1 MNNSNALY
9 EALIIEQQINYYILK
24 ESYENLENGNYLTE
38 AEDSKLKKAGAW
50 IKQRW
55 DQFVEKVKKAL
66 EAIVHF
72 FTVTLPKWFKGIVD
86 KILKFLKIK
95 KEPKTV
101 DASKLSDDQKKKVQ
115 ALAIRANRATGL
127 IAANSTLSIAGPA
140 PRLAI
145 GMKSDE
151 ERAETKQIGN
161 DTVKKAQVIKDQML
175 AKCKECLD
183 SKSGANPEY
192 RKVIQDIMNCINK
205 NEQIF
210 VKMASS
216 SKNGVKGE
224 ICDLKLFDKAITQR
238 GGDFETTQNQAT
250 RFAALMN
257 NLTVGDDFDDFINGK
272 DEFIKNYTTYEQRK
286 KARAYVTIQDLQ
298 KSSKEVE
305 FTKIGDIEDIL
316 AMTNKENDRFANE
329 AKKIDASLKKALTSA
344 STNNVI
350 NVPESAI
357 SGMSRITNLILT
369 DITAI
374 ANDASS
380 LMKYIANETA
390 RFVASC
396 QPA

>member
-1 MNNSNALY
+1 MSTSNALY

-72 FTVTLPKWFKGIVD
+72 FTVTLPGWFKGIID
-86 KILKFLKIK
+86 KILKLLKIK
-95 KEPKTV
+95 KDPKTV

-115 ALAIRANRATGL
+115 ALAVRANKATGI
-127 IAANSTLSIAGPA
+127 IAASNLSIAGPA

-151 ERAETKQIGN
+151 ERTETKQIAN
-161 DTVKKAQVIKDQML
+161 DIVKKAQVIKDEML

-183 SKSGANPEY
+183 SKYGANPEY
-192 RKVIQDIMNCINK
+192 RKVIQDIINCINK

-224 ICDLKLFDKAITQR
+224 ICDLDLFDRAITQR
-238 GGDFETTQNQAT
+238 GGDFETTANQAT
-250 RFAALMN
+250 RFAALMG

-272 DEFIKNYTTYEQRK
+272 DDFIKNYTTYEQRK
-286 KARAYVTIQDLQ
+286 KANAYITIQDLQ
-298 KSSKEVE
+298 RSSKEFE
-305 FTKIGDIEDIL
+305 FTDIEKIKDIL
-316 AMTNKENDRFANE
+316 SMTNKKNDQFASKV
-329 AKKIDASLKKALTSA
+329 KKIDAALKKALTSA
-344 STNNVI
+344 SANTVI

-380 LMKYIANETA
+380 LMKYVANEA
-390 RFVASC
+390 AKFIASC